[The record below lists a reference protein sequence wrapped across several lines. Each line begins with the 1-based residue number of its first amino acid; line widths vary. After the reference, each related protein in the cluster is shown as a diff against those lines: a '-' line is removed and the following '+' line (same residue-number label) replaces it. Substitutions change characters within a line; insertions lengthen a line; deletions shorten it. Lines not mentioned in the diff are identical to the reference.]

1 LRTIERYRADKAFLG
16 STGFTAEVGHSTPNP
31 DDAQI
36 KEALIRIADKTYV
49 LVDSSKYGHNCLT
62 SFAQLHDVH
71 LTITD
76 SGLPRSKA
84 KALEAIGARLRIAE
98 VVKKADLNRPS
109 ADTTNAST
117 AEAATRNGPLPLRR
131 KARG

>member
-1 LRTIERYRADKAFLG
+1 MVP
-16 STGFTAEVGHSTPNP
+16 SV
-31 DDAQI
+31 
-36 KEALIRIADKTYV
+36 
-49 LVDSSKYGHNCLT
+49 HNCLT

-84 KALEAIGARLRIAE
+84 KALEAIGARLWIAE
-98 VVKKADLNRPS
+98 VVKKVDLNRPS

-117 AEAATRNGPLPLRR
+117 AESPTRNGQLPLHR
-131 KARG
+131 

>member
-1 LRTIERYRADKAFLG
+1 MVP
-16 STGFTAEVGHSTPNP
+16 SV
-31 DDAQI
+31 
-36 KEALIRIADKTYV
+36 
-49 LVDSSKYGHNCLT
+49 HNCLT

-98 VVKKADLNRPS
+98 VIKKADLNRQS
-109 ADTTNAST
+109 AAHPNAST
-117 AEAATRNGPLPLRR
+117 AEPPTRNGQLPLHR
-131 KARG
+131 